1 MTNNEKKLLH
11 RIEKLEEYVNRLLDF
26 HVRQANL
33 NRAAILLI
41 AKKQGVDLK
50 QLFDDAER
58 IQAIAKE
65 LAGEVDE

>member
-1 MTNNEKKLLH
+1 MTDNEKKLLH
-11 RIEKLEEYVNRLLDF
+11 RIEKLEEYVERLLDVYL
-26 HVRQANL
+26 HQVNL

-58 IQAIAKE
+58 VQAIAKE
-65 LAGEVDE
+65 LVEEVDE

>member
-1 MTNNEKKLLH
+1 MTDNEKELLH

-26 HVRQANL
+26 HVRQAKL

-58 IQAIAKE
+58 VQAIAKE